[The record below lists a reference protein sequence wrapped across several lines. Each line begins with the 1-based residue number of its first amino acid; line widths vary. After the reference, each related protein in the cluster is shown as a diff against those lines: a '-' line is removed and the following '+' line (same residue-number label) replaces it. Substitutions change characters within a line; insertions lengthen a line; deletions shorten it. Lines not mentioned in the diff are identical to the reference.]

1 MDKAEAE
8 YRKIEND
15 LINVE
20 KKLVEASK
28 ENENRL
34 IELYNEKNK
43 LLKLLADIEVYFNEC
58 KTEYES

>member
-34 IELYNEKNK
+34 IELYIEKNK

>member
-8 YRKIEND
+8 YRKIENE

-20 KKLVEASK
+20 KKLVDASK

-34 IELYNEKNK
+34 IELYIEKNK